1 MASLGVFPVYD
12 LIFKIGTKGRAS
24 EEADMAEIA
33 DMESFEISIDGG
45 VENWT
50 PMTTRGWARSLMT
63 AKKFSVSLKGKRNIG
78 DPGND
83 YVAETAWK
91 DGLDC
96 STKAEIEFPDG
107 AKLAYDCVLDVKSIN
122 GGDSTS
128 VAPLEFD
135 MAGDGRPEYTPA
147 PANKSGAE

>member
-1 MASLGVFPVYD
+1 MQSLGVFPVYN
-12 LIFKIGTKGRAS
+12 LSFKIGTKGKAS
-24 EEADMAEIA
+24 KESDMKEIA

-45 VENWT
+45 VQDWT
-50 PMTTRGWARSLMT
+50 SMTTRGWGRSLMT
-63 AKKFSVSLKGKRNIG
+63 SKKFKVSLKGKRNVG

-83 YVAETAWK
+83 YVAGVAWK

-96 STKAEIEFPDG
+96 STKASVDFPDG
-107 AKLAYDCVLDVKSIN
+107 ATLVFDCVLDVKSIY

-135 MAGDGRPEYTPA
+135 MVGDGKPEYTPGDDTEA
-147 PANKSGAE
+147 GE

>member
-1 MASLGVFPVYD
+1 MSKSLGVFPVYS
-12 LIFKIGTKGRAS
+12 LVFKIGTKGKESA
-24 EEADMAEIA
+24 EADMVEVA
-33 DMESFEISIDGG
+33 DMESFEITIDGG

-50 PMTTRGWARSLMT
+50 PTTTKGWARSLMT
-63 AKKFSVSLKGKRNIG
+63 AKKFNVSLKGKRNIG

-83 YVAETAWK
+83 YVAKTAWK

-96 STKAEIEFPDG
+96 STKAEIIFPDG
-107 AKLAYDCVLDVKSIN
+107 GKLTYDCVLDVKSLN

-135 MAGDGRPEYTPA
+135 MVGDGQPVYTAA
-147 PANKSGAE
+147 PTTNA

>member
-1 MASLGVFPVYD
+1 MASLGVFPVYG
-12 LIFKIGTKGRAS
+12 LVFKIGTKGKKS
-24 EEADMAEIA
+24 EEADMVEIA
-33 DMESFEISIDGG
+33 DMESFEITIDGG

-63 AKKFSVSLKGKRNIG
+63 AKKFNVSLKGKRSIG

-96 STKAEIEFPDG
+96 STKAEILFPDG
-107 AKLAYDCVLDVKSIN
+107 AKLSYDCVLDVKSLN
-122 GGDSTS
+122 GGDSTN

-135 MAGDGRPEYTPA
+135 MAGDGQPVYTA
-147 PANKSGAE
+147 ASDNA

>member
-1 MASLGVFPVYD
+1 MQSLGVFPVYN
-12 LIFKIGTKGRAS
+12 LSFKIGTKGKAS
-24 EEADMAEIA
+24 KESDMKEIA

-45 VENWT
+45 VQDWT
-50 PMTTRGWARSLMT
+50 SMTTRGWGRSLMT
-63 AKKFSVSLKGKRNIG
+63 SKKFKVSLKGKRNVG

-83 YVAETAWK
+83 YVAGVAWK

-96 STKAEIEFPDG
+96 STKASVDFPDG
-107 AKLAYDCVLDVKSIN
+107 ATLVFDCVLDVKSIY

-135 MAGDGRPEYTPA
+135 MVGDGKPEYTPGDGTEA
-147 PANKSGAE
+147 GE